1 MWSTM
6 HSVAP
11 IFPPDAP
18 SLADGRYV
26 LVSRIGEG
34 GIAAV
39 YRGYDKK
46 LRVWRAVKLLMPEF
60 SRRKSMCQRLE
71 AEALTM
77 AQLEHPN
84 LVRVYDVGFTGAV
97 PFLVME
103 LVSGG
108 TLHHWTEQ
116 HGPMPAQLAV
126 EATRQVLRG
135 LGMVHERGVVHR
147 DVKPRN
153 VLVTPNGTCKLTDF
167 GIAYSEFERKA
178 RTPKMLGTLG
188 YSAPEQ
194 LADPSSV
201 DVRADLYSVG
211 ALLWHLCTAR
221 DVVEE
226 LYRAEEDPSLLHGID
241 EALHP
246 VLLGCVARDREQR
259 YDTAEQVYQALQDLL
274 PSLPPAPPDTPDLR
288 VDVSVLE
295 QSLEHEDFPELA
307 QVREAMHRRPDSKPP
322 VLIDTPLPNVSLSIS
337 PLSPGPLPESS
348 ASAALTPGGSARQK
362 PLPYVMQTPDPAARR
377 RAILGGPSPADE
389 ELPSWIDTSSPSSPA
404 RPTTSSTPMY
414 KELLGDLGPAPIP
427 GGNGAAVDDPAEA
440 GSAPE
445 EEADPAAAGA
455 PEHDLGSGGPP
466 PPPQA
471 EAPPSE
477 PKPEYQVFEHK
488 DLPKEAQGSSDG
500 HSDEPEERSLWMWAL
515 AVPLFLLV
523 GVGTVF
529 ALAFT
534 IYVGNGML
542 ALSDAAVATENSQLH
557 LYRVL
562 TDQRDVV
569 NELATLG
576 ADRSQLEREYI
587 DYMQERDPARRLVAA
602 RIFIESVERES
613 PRIDEA
619 QGQTQVAHRVRKLR
633 SALREYDEGMQS
645 WQAASSSGAGKL
657 AIAVGLAQP
666 AP

>member
-1 MWSTM
+1 MRSIM
-6 HSVAP
+6 HSAAP

-108 TLHHWTEQ
+108 TLHHWTER
-116 HGPMPAQLAV
+116 HGPMPVQLAAD
-126 EATRQVLRG
+126 ATRQVLRG
-135 LGMVHERGVVHR
+135 LGVVHESGVVHR

-167 GIAYSEFERKA
+167 GIAYSEFESKA
-178 RTPKMLGTLG
+178 RIPKMLGTLG

-201 DVRADLYSVG
+201 DVRADIYSVG
-211 ALLWHLCTAR
+211 ALLWHLCTGR
-221 DVVEE
+221 DVVED
-226 LYRAEEDPSLLHGID
+226 LYRVERDPFLLRGID
-241 EALHP
+241 EMLHS
-246 VLLGCVARDREQR
+246 VIQGCLAHDRDRR
-259 YDTAEQVYQALQDLL
+259 FDTADQVYNALQELL
-274 PSLPPAPPDTPDLR
+274 PALPPALVTTPDLR
-288 VDVSVLE
+288 VDVSSLE
-295 QSLEHEDFPELA
+295 QRLEGADFPELT
-307 QVREAMHRRPDSKPP
+307 QVREAMRRRPDSKPP
-322 VLIDTPLPNVSLSIS
+322 QLIDTPMPSTPLSIS
-337 PLSPGPLPESS
+337 PLSPGPMAEQLV
-348 ASAALTPGGSARQK
+348 TPGGSPRK
-362 PLPYVMQTPDPAARR
+362 PLPYVMQTPDNDARR
-377 RAILGGPSPADE
+377 RALLGNLEGGASQGDD
-389 ELPSWIDTSSPSSPA
+389 ELPSWVDTSVSPSPG
-404 RPTTSSTPMY
+404 RPGGPPPNY
-414 KELLGDLGPAPIP
+414 NELLGDLGPAPSEP
-427 GGNGAAVDDPAEA
+427 SGEAAPAESEA
-440 GSAPE
+440 EAAPTDETVTAPE
-445 EEADPAAAGA
+445 
-455 PEHDLGSGGPP
+455 GGPPP

-471 EAPPSE
+471 EARSAE
-477 PKPEYQVFEHK
+477 SKPEFKHFEHK
-488 DLPKEAQGSSDG
+488 DLPKDTPEPSE
-500 HSDEPEERSLWMWAL
+500 EPEERSLWMWVI
-515 AVPLFLLV
+515 AVPLLLLV

-542 ALSDAAVATENSQLH
+542 AISDAAVTTENSQVH

-576 ADRSQLEREYI
+576 ADRNQLEREYI
-587 DYMQERDPARRLVAA
+587 EYMQARDPLLRLKAA
-602 RIFIESVERES
+602 RTFIESVERES

-633 SALREYDEGMQS
+633 SALREYDEGMES
-645 WQAASSSGAGKL
+645 WQQASQSGAGKL
-657 AIAVGLAQP
+657 AIAVGLAEP